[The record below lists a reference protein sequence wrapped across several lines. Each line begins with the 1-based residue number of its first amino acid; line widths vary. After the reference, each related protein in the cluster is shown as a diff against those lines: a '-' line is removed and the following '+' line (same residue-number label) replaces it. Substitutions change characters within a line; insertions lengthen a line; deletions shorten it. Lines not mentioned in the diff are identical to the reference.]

1 MDRGVDS
8 EHPGGF
14 HRDRDL
20 RRAIEKD
27 PARPAYII
35 SVSGVGYKFDDAG
48 A

>member
-1 MDRGVDS
+1 LTAKIPEASIETVT
-8 EHPGGF
+8 
-14 HRDRDL
+14 L